1 MTIDTESMSP
11 IELLEIATGELD
23 HMFQEGVIV
32 TPLEYKRMQRSNDHI
47 ASIVSEWPD
56 WFPDSIDK
64 SKYQ

>member
-32 TPLEYKRMQRSNDHI
+32 TPEEYKRMI
-47 ASIVSEWPD
+47 ACVKHLKGITSEWLEWMP
-56 WFPDSIDK
+56 PSIDR
-64 SKYQ
+64 SHYQ